1 MRPSG
6 ADPASSPFSTRFDPA
21 LTSFADE
28 ICAMVARLFAYV
40 GTLALVA
47 ILAVHF
53 WEQLPDISGSR
64 EAPRSDWSVA
74 DRSAPAFALSVLN
87 PDEKSGTYTILRHP
101 QGGRRDIFRW
111 IGEADRPL
119 AELEIYRFG
128 GEAFSALPP
137 LADLAARMPVGR
149 ADLEAAGVIESKFG
163 PIALLARENVRDGAG
178 ACLGFFKTHDD
189 AALRLSGWS
198 CQGDG
203 LPARRS
209 AIACMLD
216 RLTLLSA
223 GNEPKLAELFAR
235 AELRRQGCGP
245 AGATAAS
252 DWITEADNPHLRGA
266 L

>member
-1 MRPSG
+1 
-6 ADPASSPFSTRFDPA
+6 
-21 LTSFADE
+21 
-28 ICAMVARLFAYV
+28 MVARLFAYV

-53 WEQLPDISGSR
+53 GEQLPHIAGSR

-74 DRSAPAFALSVLN
+74 VRSAPAFALSALN
-87 PDEKSGTYTILRHP
+87 PDERSGTYTVLRHP
-101 QGGRRDIFRW
+101 DGGRKDIFRW

-128 GEAFSALPP
+128 GEASSGLPP
-137 LADLAARMPVGR
+137 VADIAARMPFGR
-149 ADLEAAGVIESKFG
+149 TDLEAAGVIESKFG
-163 PIALLARENVRDGAG
+163 PIALLRRENVRDGTK
-178 ACLGFFKTHDD
+178 ACLGFLKTNDD
-189 AALRLSGWS
+189 AALRISGWS

-216 RLTLLSA
+216 RLTLLGA

-235 AELRRQGCGP
+235 AEFRRQGCGP
-245 AGATAAS
+245 AGATAAG
-252 DWITEADNPHLRGA
+252 DWITEAADPHLRGA